1 MYDEA
6 GIYSNDK
13 HIESRR
19 GLDRGKNIQRGHGVM
34 DRSEGIEQVFTETP
48 SRSTQALQNEQTA
61 EVGAQK
67 HIRDS
72 ELSDKSRINNEEQAG
87 NGLFF
92 V

>member
-6 GIYSNDK
+6 GVYSDDR
-13 HIESRR
+13 HTESRR
-19 GLDRGKNIQRGHGVM
+19 LLDRGKIIQTGSGTM
-34 DRSEGIEQVFTETP
+34 DRSKGIEQVFGET
-48 SRSTQALQNEQTA
+48 SLRSTQALQNEQTA